1 VYEILKLYL
10 LPADGSPLPFHYKI
24 VMGATGGKK
33 LEGLISPFNILFL
46 PLVDTI
52 DTRLNHLR
60 GMHLRD
66 MIISCFLS
74 LIHIQDS

>member
-1 VYEILKLYL
+1 
-10 LPADGSPLPFHYKI
+10 
-24 VMGATGGKK
+24 MGATGGKK